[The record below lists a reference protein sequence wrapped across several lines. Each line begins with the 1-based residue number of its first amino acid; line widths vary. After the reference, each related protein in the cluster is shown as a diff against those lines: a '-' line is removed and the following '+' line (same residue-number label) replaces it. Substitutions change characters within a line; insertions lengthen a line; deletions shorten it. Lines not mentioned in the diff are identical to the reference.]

1 MSLSLDTDR
10 ARDAFIEARKAV
22 LDSAEDVADKR
33 ARGALTVAALDRLN
47 ADVETYQLAR
57 RKFILLI
64 PE

>member
-10 ARDAFIEARKAV
+10 ARDAFIAARKAV
-22 LDSAEDVADKR
+22 LASAEDVADKR
-33 ARGALTVAALDRLN
+33 ARGVLTVAALDRLT

-57 RKFILLI
+57 RKFILLV